1 MFNLYN
7 FLNYKILTIQR
18 NQSSFMLKTNAN
30 VFFKPIDFKRC
41 EEQSP
46 KVLGNNQIMLYIN
59 MCQNLPKCKT
69 NSKCNLQKQIGKC
82 AKHGCNTMGI
92 NE

>member
-41 EEQSP
+41 EE
-46 KVLGNNQIMLYIN
+46 
-59 MCQNLPKCKT
+59 
-69 NSKCNLQKQIGKC
+69 
-82 AKHGCNTMGI
+82 
-92 NE
+92 